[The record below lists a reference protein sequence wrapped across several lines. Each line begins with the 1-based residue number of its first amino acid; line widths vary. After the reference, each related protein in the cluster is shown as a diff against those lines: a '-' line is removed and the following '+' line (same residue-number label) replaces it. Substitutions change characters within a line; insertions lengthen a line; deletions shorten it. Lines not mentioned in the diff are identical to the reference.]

1 MENLYQQIISEGKT
15 YPVFAK
21 CVEIEWYTV
30 EKDESDIAQQARAI
44 DKSYLVTRQNKETR
58 PSWSAFNQSLSK
70 RSAESAAITTV
81 GYMPIIQAPAH
92 ELDRLN
98 TVATMYVYLLATIGQ
113 EYTVLTVDQA
123 LYYKLMDLKWT
134 PRIQR

>member
-1 MENLYQQIISEGKT
+1 MAKRSYTRCTTIAVKAIVKCYFENCGSHGKPIPANINEGKT

-30 EKDESDIAQQARAI
+30 EKDESEIAQQARAI
-44 DKSYLVTRQNKETR
+44 DKSYLVTRQNKETH

-81 GYMPIIQAPAH
+81 DYMPIIQAPAH
-92 ELDRLN
+92 ELDTRN
-98 TVATMYVYLLATIGQ
+98 STVRYCVYISSQL
-113 EYTVLTVDQA
+113 
-123 LYYKLMDLKWT
+123 
-134 PRIQR
+134 